1 MLSVKVGYVIKCKVS
16 ATLRDIKMGG
26 GQILEQVNCGSGIIK
41 KDPTLGSTKEVIIAY
56 HVLHTILSPRT
67 RDVLILMPRSC

>member
-1 MLSVKVGYVIKCKVS
+1 MLSVKVGYVIKSKVS

-26 GQILEQVNCGSGIIK
+26 GGQILEQIYCGSRIIK

-56 HVLHTILSPRT
+56 HVPQTILSPRT
-67 RDVLILMPRSC
+67 RDLLT

>member
-1 MLSVKVGYVIKCKVS
+1 MLSVKLGYVIKCKVS

-26 GQILEQVNCGSGIIK
+26 GQILEEVNCGSRINK
-41 KDPTLGSTKEVIIAY
+41 KGPTLGSTKEVIIAY
-56 HVLHTILSPRT
+56 HVPQTILSRRT